1 MNDILK
7 LEMLMIEVTT
17 LKCKIEIFQYS
28 MYMWWHEGDL
38 LFLDILLYSK
48 WNYSN
53 CLDFAFIFGNF
64 RTCMFYIRNS
74 GSCKLATSQTVY

>member
-38 LFLDILLYSK
+38 LFGHFMNSK
-48 WNYSN
+48 WNYSS
-53 CLDFAFIFGNF
+53 CYDFVFIFG
-64 RTCMFYIRNS
+64 T
-74 GSCKLATSQTVY
+74 

>member
-28 MYMWWHEGDL
+28 MYMWWNEGDL
-38 LFLDILLYSK
+38 LFGH
-48 WNYSN
+48 
-53 CLDFAFIFGNF
+53 FIE
-64 RTCMFYIRNS
+64 
-74 GSCKLATSQTVY
+74 Q

>member
-28 MYMWWHEGDL
+28 MCMWWHEGDL
-38 LFLDILLYSK
+38 LFGH
-48 WNYSN
+48 
-53 CLDFAFIFGNF
+53 FIV
-64 RTCMFYIRNS
+64 
-74 GSCKLATSQTVY
+74 Q

>member
-38 LFLDILLYSK
+38 LF
-48 WNYSN
+48 W
-53 CLDFAFIFGNF
+53 
-64 RTCMFYIRNS
+64 TFYCIVN
-74 GSCKLATSQTVY
+74 GIVQTVKFRFCIYIWI

>member
-7 LEMLMIEVTT
+7 VEMLMIEVTT

-38 LFLDILLYSK
+38 LFGHFIVIVNGIIQAVMILRLYQTLE
-48 WNYSN
+48 YA
-53 CLDFAFIFGNF
+53 CFI
-64 RTCMFYIRNS
+64 
-74 GSCKLATSQTVY
+74 

>member
-28 MYMWWHEGDL
+28 MYRYMWWHEGDL
-38 LFLDILLYSK
+38 LFGH
-48 WNYSN
+48 
-53 CLDFAFIFGNF
+53 FIE
-64 RTCMFYIRNS
+64 
-74 GSCKLATSQTVY
+74 